1 METHHQPV
9 PPDPAKDVAE
19 NKDLAALSYVWV
31 ASVIVLFAKRESPFV
46 QFHAK
51 QGAVLF
57 LLSLVV
63 WAMPFVGTLA
73 EVLVFAL
80 CVMGFLHAARGE
92 RTDVPIIGPL
102 SRGSMDEVRQSW
114 KDVVAAVGSL
124 WARVRPPA
132 GEQPKPPAE
141 SHQPPAPVH
150 DVPPVHAQ
158 DTDPVPYTEPVRPAP
173 AVPVPPAPPVPPPS
187 TPHVDL

>member
-1 METHHQPV
+1 METPMETHQHPG
-9 PPDPAKDVAE
+9 PPDPAKDVAD
-19 NKDLAALSYVWV
+19 NKDLAALSYVWI

-80 CVMGFLHAARGE
+80 CIMGFLHAARGE
-92 RTDVPIIGPL
+92 RRDVPIIGPL
-102 SRGSMDEVRQSW
+102 SRGSFDEVRQSW
-114 KDVVAAVGSL
+114 KDVVAAVGAL

-141 SHQPPAPVH
+141 SHPTPPAADV
-150 DVPPVHAQ
+150 VPP
-158 DTDPVPYTEPVRPAP
+158 E
-173 AVPVPPAPPVPPPS
+173 PVPPPDS
-187 TPHVDL
+187 EAPPPAHP